1 MIQINDSLVRE
12 LLSNP
17 ALKKSDTRTV
27 IFLLQRP
34 GALSSD
40 ELSKGI
46 GVSKRAAIKSVN
58 RLIGAGV
65 IQPGEYQAKR
75 RTLNIPSLEQKEVTG
90 GSVEESSD
98 TFTER
103 FNRLEAM
110 IGTIM
115 DTLCAGLNP
124 AHIPDVK
131 NTTQTGHI
139 QATMIPEHIADGNGH
154 GANVT
159 QAMTFPAHV
168 EPSENI
174 QAEMMS
180 ENGQKESKTLWVI
193 TEQGTNETPNDT
205 IVSDLDGAIIRAG
218 ARLAAV
224 KAASLLKEKAN
235 SSFSDT
241 CAPARAED
249 TFRELFGVNVPVGF
263 TDMAAVEVMIS
274 RKKAGKLDNV
284 KSPLAYLSSLA
295 GKVQPI
301 QPTPVNLSNDIQM
314 SVKPPASV
322 TDTSLDD
329 YEQRSK
335 IKAAWFGLNDEQRIP
350 FHELR
355 EKKAMSGIPGRKVPV
370 ELLAFQQFTQECLA
384 GRVQI

>member
-1 MIQINDSLVRE
+1 MIQINDSLVHE
-12 LLSNP
+12 LLTNP
-17 ALKKSDTRTV
+17 ELKKSDTRTV

-115 DTLCAGLNP
+115 DTLCAGLKP
-124 AHIPDVK
+124 APVDAENVTEI
-131 NTTQTGHI
+131 GHI
-139 QATMIPEHIADGNGH
+139 QTTTNHDGITDMIEQAT
-154 GANVT
+154 NVT
-159 QAMTFPAHV
+159 ETVTIQTI
-168 EPSENI
+168 EDPSEPI
-174 QAEMMS
+174 QSIMS
-180 ENGQKESKTLWVI
+180 PVNDIERTKTLWVI
-193 TEQGTNETPNDT
+193 TEQDAKGTTKDT
-205 IVSDLDGAIIRAG
+205 INDDLDTALIRARG
-218 ARLAAV
+218 LLAA
-224 KAASLLKEKAN
+224 KQASLLKEKQQQPGAHA
-235 SSFSDT
+235 SIGDEFK
-241 CAPARAED
+241 A
-249 TFRELFGVNVPVGF
+249 LFGVNVPVGF
-263 TDMAAVEVMIS
+263 MDMAAVETMVN
-274 RKKAGKLDNV
+274 RKKSGKLDNV

-295 GKVQPI
+295 GKVQSPI
-301 QPTPVNLSNDIQM
+301 VTS
-314 SVKPPASV
+314 SVQLPPAQVTTIHSV
-322 TDTSLDD
+322 IDTTLND

-335 IKAAWFGLNDEQRIP
+335 IKAAWFGLNAEQRIP